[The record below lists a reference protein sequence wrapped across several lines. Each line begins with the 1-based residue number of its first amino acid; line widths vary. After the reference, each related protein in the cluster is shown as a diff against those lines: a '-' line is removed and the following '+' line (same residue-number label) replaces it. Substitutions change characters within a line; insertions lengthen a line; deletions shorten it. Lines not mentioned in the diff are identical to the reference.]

1 VNSTD
6 GAVLLIH
13 PGKQHAYEV
22 AVALQKAGRLREFVT
37 GVYFKPAAFPYSLVA
52 RLPSAVRHKAL
63 RALGKRTHPALSPQ
77 LVRSWPYAEI
87 LSRAVSRIGWVD
99 TLSQGRCGYPFIDWA
114 SDFYMS
120 HLLARMD
127 PAPAAVFGFLGGSLR
142 TFARARQLGIPTI
155 LDVPIVFD
163 AAEIL
168 AAEYRRLGLRR
179 RLKPPPSGR
188 LRRELALADW
198 VVAGSPAVAQSVAR
212 AGYAGREVF
221 IVPYGV
227 DASLF
232 TPAPKPR
239 NRGPFRVVFAGR
251 LEVRKGVHY
260 LLEAWRQAEIDGELV
275 LAGPPGEEEFLARM
289 RQQYGGMF
297 REAGNLIQRDLAQLL
312 ASSDVFVFPSIAE
325 GSALVTYQALA
336 SGLPCIVTPEAGSVV
351 RDGVEGFVVPVR
363 DSRAVAARLR
373 LLHADSALR
382 EQMGRAAGQ
391 RGCQFTWDHYHATL
405 ANVLA
410 EVQQ

>member
-1 VNSTD
+1 M
-6 GAVLLIH
+6 LLIH

-22 AVALQKAGRLREFVT
+22 AVALQKAGRLRQFVT
-37 GVYFKPAAFPYSLVA
+37 GVYFKPAAFPYSLVT
-52 RLPSAVRHKAL
+52 RLPSTARHKAL

-114 SDFYMS
+114 TDFYIS
-120 HLLARMD
+120 RVLARMR

-142 TFARARQLGIPTI
+142 TFARARQMGIPTI

-168 AAEYRRLGLRR
+168 AVEYRRLGLRR

-188 LRRELALADW
+188 LQRELMLADW

-212 AGYAGREVF
+212 AGYAGRGVF
-221 IVPYGV
+221 LVPYGV
-227 DASLF
+227 DTSLF
-232 TPAPKPR
+232 TPAARPKE
-239 NRGPFRVVFAGR
+239 RGPFRVVFAGR
-251 LEVRKGVHY
+251 FEVRKGVHY
-260 LLEAWRQAEIDGELV
+260 LLEAWRQAGINGELV
-275 LAGPPGEEEFLARM
+275 LAGPPGEEEFVNRM
-289 RQQYGGMF
+289 RQQYGATF

-312 ASSDVFVFPSIAE
+312 ASSDVFVFPSLAE

-351 RDGVEGFVVPVR
+351 RDGVEGFVVPVG
-363 DSRAVAARLR
+363 DSGAVAARLR
-373 LLHADSALR
+373 LLHADTALR
-382 EQMGRAAGQ
+382 ERMGESAAQ
-391 RGCQFTWDHYHATL
+391 RGRQFTWDHYHQTL
-405 ANVLA
+405 AHVLT